1 MRPIRLLP
9 LLLVLALV
17 ACFEEPVREEL
28 ELRFGRGGDGAR
40 VAIDLG
46 VTLMTSRGEMENPP
60 LRDRLAGERARFL
73 RSEDDWTPRF
83 ERVDP
88 PVHEV
93 TFTHEDG
100 QLSAVRQSAE
110 LDLEADPDAVRRF
123 FSDTLV
129 DASYRIGPIGPAGV
143 RAELSLQPLAAG
155 RETLR
160 QRQLLE
166 RSIDPWTE
174 SVAEYFRTVGEL
186 YAYLAEHPAR
196 ASACYSIL
204 FEDVLPEE
212 ERGDRDDLLPTERHR
227 IEAVEEA
234 MSTVWSIL
242 EISAQEAYSINE
254 ISRLAYDPFPARLRV
269 VPGGPVV
276 AVEGFEEDGDGGYR
290 VPSVTLWDAL
300 RDLEGEWLAPDPLL
314 MLVRAGGEE
323 LGLDAGR
330 KGGGEPPTLGAILAV
345 ERFHP
350 PAPRASEIRTA
361 LESRLSPSSYYR
373 LVWEPA
379 P

>member
-1 MRPIRLLP
+1 MRRVA
-9 LLLVLALV
+9 LLLLTLTLV

-28 ELRFGRGGDGAR
+28 ELRFGEAGDQR

-46 VTLMTSRGEMENPP
+46 VTLMPSRGEMENRL
-60 LRDRLAGERARFL
+60 LRNRLSGERARFL

-83 ERVDP
+83 ERIDP

-100 QLSAVRQSAE
+100 ELSEVRQSAD
-110 LDLEADPDAVRRF
+110 LDLGADPDAVRRF

-129 DASYRIGPIGPAGV
+129 DASYRVGPEGDGQT
-143 RAELSLQPLAAG
+143 ELSFQPLATG
-155 RETLR
+155 RETVR
-160 QRQLLE
+160 QRQLLD

-174 SVAEYFRTVGEL
+174 SVARYFRTVGEL
-186 YAYLAEHPAR
+186 YSYLAEHPER
-196 ASACYSIL
+196 APACYSIL

-212 ERGDRDDLLPTERHR
+212 ERGDRDDLLPTERHL
-227 IEAVEEA
+227 IENAEEA
-234 MSTVWSIL
+234 MAAAWSIL
-242 EISAQEAYSINE
+242 EIGAQEAYSINE

-269 VPGGPVV
+269 VPAGPVV

-314 MLVRAGGEE
+314 MLARAGGEE
-323 LGLDAGR
+323 LGIGDGWS
-330 KGGGEPPTLGAILAV
+330 GGGEPPTLGAILAI

-361 LESRLSPSSYYR
+361 LEARLSPSSYYR
-373 LVWEPA
+373 LVWEPGS
-379 P
+379 